1 MPGRRCHII
10 CVHRLWLT
18 RLWNN
23 SRLRAGNPLEFR
35 CGRVGRRACRVYW
48 SRLFRPNNQ
57 AGGSNATGNW
67 GYMMC
72 VDEITQQSKDMAR
85 LPGVFVV

>member
-1 MPGRRCHII
+1 MLDG
-10 CVHRLWLT
+10 VHEGF
-18 RLWNN
+18 
-23 SRLRAGNPLEFR
+23 AG
-35 CGRVGRRACRVYW
+35 CIGHV
-48 SRLFRPNNQ
+48 LFRPNNQ